1 MTLLSLSLIC
11 TTVPSRAEKLM
22 IKGLWLG
29 ALYFPGLESP
39 WRVSSCTDP
48 YAMLPEFFVL
58 FCFVLFVCFS
68 WSEFVSL
75 FSFLGLT
82 V

>member
-11 TTVPSRAEKLM
+11 TTVPGRAERLM
-22 IKGLWLG
+22 IKGLWLD

-39 WRVSSCTDP
+39 WRVSSDTDP
-48 YAMLPEFFVL
+48 YAMLPEFF
-58 FCFVLFVCFS
+58 FVVV
-68 WSEFVSL
+68 VSVGLNLYL
-75 FSFLGLT
+75 FSAPW